1 MVFHLA
7 GQAYALPLREV
18 QEVVPLASLSQPP
31 GLPSVLAGFLNLA
44 GTAVPVV
51 RLDRLFGL
59 PDQSTGLYT
68 PLLILRHVDPPIA
81 LLVDRVSEILAI
93 AAETILPLREN
104 HSFNDCAEG
113 VVTVG
118 EQVIL
123 LLSAQ
128 RILLDKEQQCLAEF
142 QDREQ
147 ARLRELEEVRP

>member
-7 GQAYALPLREV
+7 EQAYALPLRAV

-31 GLPSVLAGFLNLA
+31 GLPSVLAGFLNLG
-44 GTAVPVV
+44 GTAVAVV

-59 PDQSTGLYT
+59 PDQPVGLYT
-68 PLLILRHVDPPIA
+68 PLLILRQVDPPIA
-81 LLVDRVSEILAI
+81 LLVDRVSEILTIPQEA
-93 AAETILPLREN
+93 ILPLREN

-113 VVTVG
+113 VATVG
-118 EQVIL
+118 ARVIL